1 LRSSLLLE
9 KALAFKVKAE
19 PATSEA
25 SKLIS
30 LTINSKFLVVSPL
43 SARIESFTVPYSFK
57 V

>member
-1 LRSSLLLE
+1 LLLE